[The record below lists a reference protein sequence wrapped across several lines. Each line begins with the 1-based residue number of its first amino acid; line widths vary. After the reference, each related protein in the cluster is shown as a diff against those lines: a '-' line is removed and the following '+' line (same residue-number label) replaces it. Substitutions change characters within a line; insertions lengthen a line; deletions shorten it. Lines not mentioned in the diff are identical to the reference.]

1 MDLAAC
7 DPGSTVRVVG
17 VDLDE
22 PARRRFRTF
31 GLAVG
36 AVLHVT
42 HRGGFGGRVVGVGAD
57 RLALDAGTCR
67 RVRVEP
73 VLGAVGEM
81 LEQVA
86 RA

>member
-7 DPGSTVRVVG
+7 DPGSSVRVVH

-22 PARRRFRTF
+22 TARRRLRTF

-67 RVRVEP
+67 RVSVEP
-73 VLGAVGEM
+73 VARSVAGA
-81 LEQVA
+81 
-86 RA
+86 

>member
-7 DPGSTVRVVG
+7 DPGSSVRVVH

-22 PARRRFRTF
+22 TARRRLRTF

-73 VLGAVGEM
+73 V
-81 LEQVA
+81 A
-86 RA
+86 RAVAGA